1 MTVIIVFFLRGN
13 DCRCFYSIKIR
24 AAGHFARLFAPWM
37 PCPTR
42 PGAGCF
48 TVCELTF
55 FGMSNGAGQG
65 RRSMCRP
72 CPVGL
77 ASQIRGGGIP
87 MGFCAPV
94 PTSAAWLLG
103 LPCPAAGLCQ
113 RCGGWALAHPSR
125 PGPRPHPKGRTAT
138 QKDAAGAARG
148 PKHNNARTGT
158 KAHGSTAKG
167 RANHPKPPT
176 LAAPREGRQAQN
188 RGAVERRT
196 RGRAYPGGRVLGRL
210 PRPPRDGHCRGAQG
224 GRKAPP

>member
-1 MTVIIVFFLRGN
+1 MP
-13 DCRCFYSIKIR
+13 
-24 AAGHFARLFAPWM
+24 RLFAPWM
-37 PCPTR
+37 PWHTR

-55 FGMSNGAGQG
+55 FGMSSGAGQG

-72 CPVGL
+72 WTGGL
-77 ASQIRGGGIP
+77 APQVRGGGFP
-87 MGFCAPV
+87 RGN
-94 PTSAAWLLG
+94 
-103 LPCPAAGLCQ
+103 PCPRANLCGLAAGPAVPC
-113 RCGGWALAHPSR
+113 CGAVPPLRRVGTCPPFLSQA
-125 PGPRPHPKGRTAT
+125 PGPTRRAAQPREKKRLGR
-138 QKDAAGAARG
+138 QGG

-224 GRKAPP
+224 GRQAPPQAAPGPCAPC